1 MCGKARITRIQSMK
15 KQPHNH
21 QYKKVSEFRKD
32 IISGEWILIVAGRR
46 NRPGAKEESVSERK
60 RKISSRAT
68 CPFEHPQKKDLA
80 LPVLWYPHPA
90 IAASENVRSWFLQVL
105 PNKYPAVAPHHI
117 CPADESYGP
126 YSIREGIGFH
136 EVIITRDHIRT
147 LADMTQEEVDVV
159 LHAYQ
164 ERYVSIESEPCI
176 RYILIFHNYGE
187 QAGASLSHPH
197 SQLIAIPIIPPDVR
211 RSLEG
216 SRRYFEKNKICGHCD
231 ALAFEIKNKKR
242 IVYQN
247 KKFIVVAP
255 FASRVSFEI
264 RIFPKVHGAHFEHM
278 VREDRL
284 ELADALRVALKKIKK
299 ALHDPDY
306 NFFIHTAP
314 AKTDGMDHYHW
325 HIEILPRVARWAGV
339 ELGTGIQVVAIPP
352 EEAAMRL
359 REAKIS

>member
-1 MCGKARITRIQSMK
+1 MKTMK
-15 KQPHNH
+15 KQRHSHN
-21 QYKKVSEFRKD
+21 YKKVSEFRKD
-32 IISGEWILIVAGRR
+32 IISGEWILVVAGRR
-46 NRPGAKEESVSERK
+46 NRPGAKEESIPGKK
-60 RKISSRAT
+60 RKISARAS
-68 CPFEHPQKKDLA
+68 CPFEHPNKTDPA
-80 LPVLWYPHPA
+80 AVLWYAHPSV
-90 IAASENVRSWFLQVL
+90 AASENARDWFLRVL
-105 PNKYPAVAPHHI
+105 PNKYPAVAPHHV
-117 CPADESYGP
+117 CPVDEPYGP

-136 EVIITRDHIRT
+136 EVIVTRDHVRT
-147 LADMTQEEVDVV
+147 LADMSQEEVDVV

-216 SRRYFEKNKICGHCD
+216 SRRYFEKNKVCGHCD
-231 ALAFEIKNKKR
+231 ALTFEIKTKKR
-242 IVYQN
+242 IIYQN
-247 KKFIVVAP
+247 EKFIVVAP

-278 VREDRL
+278 VREDRR
-284 ELADALRVALKKIKK
+284 ELADALRVALKKIKG

-314 AKTDGMDHYHW
+314 AKTDGMGHYHW
-325 HIEILPRVARWAGV
+325 HIEILPRIARWAGV
-339 ELGTGIQVVAIPP
+339 ELGTGIQVVAILP
-352 EEAAMRL
+352 EEAAERL
-359 REAKIS
+359 RKVKVS